1 MILQFVRYNYRFLR
15 RRRKFFLGIISN
27 DALLASAIG
36 QAKNAAA
43 DMMSAVEKAMEN
55 AEISFNLIDNAF
67 NDCGRVYRL
76 EAKEDYVKAKLV
88 LPNIDNVTTQ
98 YAVQF
103 GYKRYIK

>member
-1 MILQFVRYNYRFLR
+1 MLGIIIDFYEEEEN
-15 RRRKFFLGIISN
+15 FFLGIISN
-27 DALLASAIG
+27 DALFASAIG

-43 DMMSAVEKAMEN
+43 DMMSAVKKAMKN

-76 EAKEDYVKAKLV
+76 EAKEDYVKAKLI